1 MKQIFKSRILDMTK
15 GKTLPLLMQFALPLF
30 LGNLL
35 QQFYN
40 LADTSIA
47 GHILGDSALAQI
59 GATSAL
65 YGLITNFAFG
75 LNNGFALI
83 VSRCFGA
90 DNKIKLKQSVGCMV
104 TLSILFSVFLTAV
117 FLLSRHFMLEI
128 LQVPENTMQGALS
141 YITVI
146 LAGIPLTMAYNLE
159 ASLLQAIGNSFTP
172 LILLFFSSVLNIIL
186 DILFMEPLSMGVR
199 GAAIATVLTQG
210 ISAVFGAIYICRNYA
225 WLRFGKRDLKVS
237 FSFIMQMLS
246 TGLSM
251 AFMSAIYN
259 IGSVVL
265 QGSINALGEIYI
277 AAQVGARRL
286 AELFYIPGLA
296 LGTSTATYTSQN
308 YGAGKRK
315 RIVSGIRTSI
325 LLYGIW
331 WIAAVVFTFTLS
343 KSVIKLITGS
353 HNLQVIENAVLYLKI
368 SIPCIPPMAVLV
380 ILRNVLQGMSHLI
393 MPLFCSTLEL
403 IGKVIF
409 AFYIVPVYGYIAVC
423 ICEPITWIVCVL
435 FIVAGT
441 MWNRKEFQEREDSI

>member
-1 MKQIFKSRILDMTK
+1 MKQIAKSRIIDMTK
-15 GKTLPLLMQFALPLF
+15 GKTLPLLIKFALPLF

-40 LADTSIA
+40 LADTSLA

-90 DNKIKLKQSVGCMV
+90 DNKTKLKQSVGCMV
-104 TLSILFSVFLTAV
+104 ILSILFSVLLTTV

-146 LAGIPLTMAYNLE
+146 LAGIPLMMTYNLE

-172 LILLFFSSVLNIIL
+172 LILLFFSSILNIIL
-186 DILFMEPLSMGVR
+186 DILFMGSLSMGVQ
-199 GAAIATVLTQG
+199 GAAIATVLAQG
-210 ISAVFGAIYICRNYA
+210 ISAVLGVIYICRNYR
-225 WLRFGKRDLKVS
+225 WLRLGKSDLKVS

-246 TGLSM
+246 SGLSM

-259 IGSVVL
+259 IGSVIL

-286 AELFYIPGLA
+286 AEFFYTPGLA
-296 LGTSTATYTSQN
+296 LGTSVATYTSQN
-308 YGAGKRK
+308 YGAKKPK
-315 RIVSGIRTSI
+315 RIVSGVWTSNLI
-325 LLYGIW
+325 YGIW
-331 WIAAVVFTFTLS
+331 WIIAVVLTFTLCEPMM
-343 KSVIKLITGS
+343 KLITGS
-353 HNLQVIENAVLYLKI
+353 QNVQVIENAVLYLKI

-380 ILRNVLQGMSHLI
+380 ILRNVLQGMNHLI

-403 IGKVIF
+403 IGKVVF
-409 AFYIVPVYGYIAVC
+409 AFYVVPVYGYIAVC

-435 FIVAGT
+435 FIAAGT
-441 MWNRKEFQEREDSI
+441 MWNHKEFQEM

>member
-15 GKTLPLLMQFALPLF
+15 GKTMPLLIQFALPLF
-30 LGNLL
+30 FGNLL

-40 LADTSIA
+40 LADTSLA

-65 YGLITNFAFG
+65 YGLITNFVFG

-90 DNKIKLKQSVGCMV
+90 DNKTKLKQSVGCMV
-104 TLSILFSVFLTAV
+104 ILSILFSAFLTAV

-146 LAGIPLTMAYNLE
+146 LAGIPLMMTYNLE

-172 LILLFFSSVLNIIL
+172 LILLSFSSILNIIL
-186 DILFMEPLSMGVR
+186 DILFMKPLSMGVQ

-210 ISAVFGAIYICRNYA
+210 ISAVLGAIYIYRNYR
-225 WLRFGKRDLKVS
+225 WLHFGKSDLKVS

-246 TGLSM
+246 SGLSM

-259 IGSVVL
+259 IGSVIL

-286 AELFYIPGLA
+286 AELFYTPGLA
-296 LGTSTATYTSQN
+296 LGTSVATYTSQN
-308 YGAGKRK
+308 YGAEKPK
-315 RIVSGIRTSI
+315 RIVSGVWASI
-325 LLYGIW
+325 LIYGIW
-331 WIAAVVFTFTLS
+331 WIIAVVLTFTLCEPMM
-343 KSVIKLITGS
+343 KLITGS
-353 HNLQVIENAVLYLKI
+353 QNVQVIENAVLYLKI

-380 ILRNVLQGMSHLI
+380 ILRNVLQGMNHLI

-403 IGKVIF
+403 IGKVVF
-409 AFYIVPVYGYIAVC
+409 ALYVVPVYGYIAVC
-423 ICEPITWIVCVL
+423 TL
-435 FIVAGT
+435 FP
-441 MWNRKEFQEREDSI
+441 

>member
-1 MKQIFKSRILDMTK
+1 MKQIVKSRIIDMTK
-15 GKTLPLLMQFALPLF
+15 GKTLPLLIKFALPLF

-40 LADTSIA
+40 LADTSLA

-90 DNKIKLKQSVGCMV
+90 DNKTKLKQSVGCMV
-104 TLSILFSVFLTAV
+104 ILSILFSVLLTTV
-117 FLLSRHFMLEI
+117 FLLSRYFMLEI

-146 LAGIPLTMAYNLE
+146 LAGIPLTMTYNLE

-172 LILLFFSSVLNIIL
+172 LILLFFSSILNIIL
-186 DILFMEPLSMGVR
+186 DILFMGSLSMGVQ
-199 GAAIATVLTQG
+199 GAAIATVFTQG
-210 ISAVFGAIYICRNYA
+210 ISAVLGAIYICRNYR
-225 WLRFGKRDLKVS
+225 WLRFGESDLKVS

-246 TGLSM
+246 SGLSM

-259 IGSVVL
+259 IGSVIL

-286 AELFYIPGLA
+286 AEFFYTPGLA
-296 LGTSTATYTSQN
+296 LGTSVATYTSQN
-308 YGAGKRK
+308 YGAEKPK
-315 RIVSGIRTSI
+315 RIVSGVWTSI
-325 LLYGIW
+325 LIYGIW
-331 WIAAVVFTFTLS
+331 WIIAVVLTFTLCEPMM
-343 KSVIKLITGS
+343 KLITGS
-353 HNLQVIENAVLYLKI
+353 QNVQVIENAVLYLKI

-380 ILRNVLQGMSHLI
+380 ILRNVLQGMNHLI

-403 IGKVIF
+403 IGKVVF
-409 AFYIVPVYGYIAVC
+409 AFYVVPVYGYIAVC
-423 ICEPITWIVCVL
+423 ICEPITWVVCVL

-441 MWNRKEFQEREDSI
+441 IWNHKEFQEV